1 MMVAD
6 GMFGAIAIV
15 MVVGFFGFFFV
26 AAMALFRLVGTV
38 FRRLFMIGCNGDE
51 SPQQV
56 GAVPRDAHCRNPQ
69 CRHTNISSARYCAR
83 CGQRL
88 TVLEHVDQHG

>member
-1 MMVAD
+1 MMMAD

-26 AAMALFRLVGTV
+26 VAMALFRVVGTL
-38 FRRLFMIGCNGDE
+38 FRRLFMIGGGDD
-51 SPQQV
+51 SARPV
-56 GAVPRDAHCRNPQ
+56 SFATRNVHCRNPQ
-69 CRHTNISSARYCAR
+69 CRHTNIPTARYCAR

-88 TVLEHVDQHG
+88 AALEHVDQHG